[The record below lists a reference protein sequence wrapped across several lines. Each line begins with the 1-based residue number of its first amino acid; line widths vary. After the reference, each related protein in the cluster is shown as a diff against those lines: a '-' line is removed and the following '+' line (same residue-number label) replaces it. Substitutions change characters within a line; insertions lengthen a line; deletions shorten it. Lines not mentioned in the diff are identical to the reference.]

1 MTHNGKSN
9 SQGIEA
15 QWEDLQHQARR
26 GMPDVDFLVRADELL
41 SQLDADDPL
50 AYRIRMF
57 AVENRTEL
65 DPVAALDEFEA
76 LLNIHESDP
85 ERYPKNLLDDTNSN
99 CFQLLADSMMYWLST
114 YVGRVPVER
123 LLDLAPRVF
132 ETPEDLRHV
141 RIHAYNN
148 LGDSKKA
155 LELLPGYLPSED
167 AVHRGEM
174 DPSSW
179 LHRHDLA
186 ALVYLQENML
196 DELDSVVEA
205 ALASGFSDSRQPEVM
220 VAESLLPLADHVP
233 VETTAQR
240 IRFVL
245 ERGFADPNL
254 TETTL
259 QTATALLLGGLTK
272 EAFNLV
278 HFTEPF
284 ISRTDDAVESLY
296 RFFRFAT
303 ELGYGDFALARYS
316 SPRWQMEQ
324 GISASPRCADLADGF
339 ARAQYADAQ
348 RFLETTGSTD
358 SLERFEQRFSVP
370 NLDPALFA
378 NSVAGLIETL
388 GSGELH
394 FEPLDANY
402 DPDLLAFVNAA
413 LSEQTSFSLEAL
425 PKRAVDDPVVNKLW
439 LQLAEDG
446 IEMKPDV
453 LRSIVDAAENPA
465 IGEMTRQV
473 IEVFA
478 MANAG
483 FPEVFPGRIGMRA
496 LPLAL
501 SAQPEQAGFLALRIL
516 DDFQQRDGHLDSPE
530 AHEVFDFVGGMLRTG
545 AFDAPLLGS
554 LAARAMD
561 AGRSMDA
568 IAIVMLIEE
577 AVAIQPGLVEDAD
590 AFLGKLGTIKGTRL
604 GALGSPIRG
613 AAELLVAGAAAE
625 KRGDKTIDLANL
637 AAAMNIL
644 LDHDRFQ
651 QAATL
656 FDELNAKLDDPE
668 ADTGLLAR
676 VEGTEAVCRF
686 VARLKDSLFFDLW
699 PTTSDRFKGLLVE
712 VADESNNGPIMAELV
727 PVVRPVIRNLTWSQ
741 RFDESIELSAWCRNL
756 FSRNGETH
764 ESLEVM
770 FEHAMALGN
779 AGRSEDAALVF
790 ESLLQRLH
798 EFGAPDLVEKTVSYL
813 SMFAKREDLGPIEPY
828 AEILSR
834 F

>member
-1 MTHNGKSN
+1 MTHTGKSN

-26 GMPDVDFLVRADELL
+26 GMPDVDFLVRTDELL
-41 SQLDADDPL
+41 SQLDTDDPL

-65 DPVAALDEFEA
+65 DSVAALDEFEA

-85 ERYPKNLLDDTNSN
+85 ERYPRNLLDDTNCN

-114 YVGRVPVER
+114 YVGRAPVER

-132 ETPEDLRHV
+132 ETPEDLHHV

-186 ALVYLQENML
+186 ALVYLQANML

-205 ALASGFSDSRQPEVM
+205 ALTSGFSDSRQPEVM
-220 VAESLLPLADHVP
+220 FAESLLPFADHVP

-254 TETTL
+254 TATTL
-259 QTATALLLGGLTK
+259 QTAPALLLGGLTK
-272 EAFNLV
+272 EAFNLM

-284 ISRTDDAVESLY
+284 ISRTGDAVESLY

-303 ELGYGDFALARYS
+303 ELGYGDFALACYS

-348 RFLETTGSTD
+348 RVLETTGSTD

-370 NLDPALFA
+370 SLDPALFA

-402 DPDLLAFVNAA
+402 DPDLFAFVNAA

-439 LQLAEDG
+439 LQLAEDS

-496 LPLAL
+496 LPTPAA
-501 SAQPEQAGFLALRIL
+501 S
-516 DDFQQRDGHLDSPE
+516 QRTREAYSPQDWGHRLPP
-530 AHEVFDFVGGMLRTG
+530 
-545 AFDAPLLGS
+545 APTPRPDPS
-554 LAARAMD
+554 
-561 AGRSMDA
+561 GRSFM
-568 IAIVMLIEE
+568 IKNEE
-577 AVAIQPGLVEDAD
+577 HL
-590 AFLGKLGTIKGTRL
+590 
-604 GALGSPIRG
+604 
-613 AAELLVAGAAAE
+613 E
-625 KRGDKTIDLANL
+625 KN
-637 AAAMNIL
+637 
-644 LDHDRFQ
+644 H
-651 QAATL
+651 
-656 FDELNAKLDDPE
+656 
-668 ADTGLLAR
+668 
-676 VEGTEAVCRF
+676 
-686 VARLKDSLFFDLW
+686 
-699 PTTSDRFKGLLVE
+699 
-712 VADESNNGPIMAELV
+712 
-727 PVVRPVIRNLTWSQ
+727 
-741 RFDESIELSAWCRNL
+741 
-756 FSRNGETH
+756 
-764 ESLEVM
+764 
-770 FEHAMALGN
+770 
-779 AGRSEDAALVF
+779 
-790 ESLLQRLH
+790 
-798 EFGAPDLVEKTVSYL
+798 APDRNE
-813 SMFAKREDLGPIEPY
+813 
-828 AEILSR
+828 
-834 F
+834 